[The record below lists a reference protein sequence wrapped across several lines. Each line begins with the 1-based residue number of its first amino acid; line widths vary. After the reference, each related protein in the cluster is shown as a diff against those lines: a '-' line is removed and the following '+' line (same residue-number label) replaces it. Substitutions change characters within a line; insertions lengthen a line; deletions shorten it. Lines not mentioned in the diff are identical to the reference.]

1 MDIDTRQFAH
11 ALEDLP
17 DEVRDQ
23 AAEIAGTQP
32 GLSLR
37 RRVEDDCASA
47 ALDAFGT
54 LEQAPLLHFL
64 SRYPVTP
71 YTYRV
76 SPEVSR
82 GQRPDAAKLALL
94 AASGHTA
101 TINLCAEMD
110 GGDAPAIVAAG
121 LGAVLTTRHFPVTDM
136 ESPAIEQLVDIL
148 DLLSV
153 TGAGLTY
160 VHCEAGKGRTGVV
173 IACYRMAVLGWDA
186 ADALVE
192 AANFGCSPPGQLA
205 FIRGFGDTLAG
216 GLLGAA
222 VGRYPVLPLGSVRAT
237 LEQLTATVRTVAA
250 AEVVAAA
257 VPVVTADPV
266 VTAEAVVAAGPVAAQ
281 GHGDVS
287 QPAGQRGGSSAV
299 SGGAA
304 ARSG

>member
-1 MDIDTRQFAH
+1 MDIDLRLFAH

-37 RRVEDDCASA
+37 RRVADDCESA

-71 YTYRV
+71 YTYQV
-76 SPEVSR
+76 SPVVSR
-82 GQRPDAAKLALL
+82 GERPDAVKLAALV
-94 AASGHTA
+94 ASGHRA
-101 TINLCAEMD
+101 TINLCAEVD

-121 LGAVLTTRHFPVTDM
+121 LAGVLRTSHVPITDM
-136 ESPAIEQLVDIL
+136 ETPTIAQLVEVL
-148 DLLSV
+148 DLLSGP
-153 TGAGLTY
+153 GAELTY

-173 IACYRMAVLGWDA
+173 IACYRMAVMGWDA
-186 ADALVE
+186 ADSIVE

-205 FIRGFGDTLAG
+205 FIREFGDTLAS

-222 VGRYPVLPLGSVRAT
+222 VGRYPLLPLGSVRAT
-237 LEQLTATVRTVAA
+237 PEQLTTTVRTVAA
-250 AEVVAAA
+250 AVLAAA
-257 VPVVTADPV
+257 T
-266 VTAEAVVAAGPVAAQ
+266 EPVAAIEP
-281 GHGDVS
+281 GDVS
-287 QPAGQRGGSSAV
+287 
-299 SGGAA
+299 
-304 ARSG
+304 